1 MNRVRVW
8 GLVSVLGLQ
17 SISNQLYGRAE
28 IITYQPA
35 TLDTLPELEE
45 VLVSGLGTLKL
56 GDLLH
61 VELDCKEHSEE
72 GRVGVRVA
80 IAGEGE
86 GSVLPARWSKLCQ
99 LSVHVQI
106 DLIMPSDYCEAKQ
119 L

>member
-1 MNRVRVW
+1 MCPCCVVCDP
-8 GLVSVLGLQ
+8 VSWPHPLF
-17 SISNQLYGRAE
+17 
-28 IITYQPA
+28 

-86 GSVLPARWSKLCQ
+86 GLGTRGVGVISRWDGL
-99 LSVHVQI
+99 
-106 DLIMPSDYCEAKQ
+106 
-119 L
+119 